1 MKRRILGR
9 RVASLATLAALS
21 ALGALVAPPAAHA
34 QAPSLLDVLAR
45 ATEYVDDLHDRLVG
59 VVMEERYEQR
69 ARYPPG
75 AGFAASAA
83 RVTLRSDYLLLEP
96 EGSDRPFGFRDV
108 FEANGRPVRDREERL
123 TRLFLNPT
131 ASVRRRIQGILA
143 ESARHNI
150 GDVERTTNT
159 PTLALLFLG
168 SAHKSRFA
176 FERASDT
183 SPELGVDEPEGQ
195 GDVWAVAYRETWPV
209 TLVRRRGGRNL
220 PARGR
225 YWIRVGDRPRPGHR
239 ARPRPS
245 RRRLADHRALRRRRG
260 SGPPGAGRDARALQQ
275 PPDPV
280 PSGRHRHLQ
289 PFPSLPGPG
298 RGGRG
303 RARVSP
309 PVRLAV
315 DPGGST
321 MPRTRVAY
329 LIVAA
334 VIVSA
339 AAAGSAAAATGGS
352 AVAASAAANG
362 AAAGGQQAETPPLPA
377 PDLYAGSPYLRELR
391 NSLVYGEIWERPY
404 LSKRDRSL
412 ITIAVLQA
420 LAREE
425 LAIHIPRGLD
435 NGLTPEEISEI
446 IPPCDLLFRV
456 ADRRAGLHN
465 RRRGVRGARADAR
478 GPAARPGAGD
488 RDHDAGRPQR
498 RLRGGAAA
506 SARSGTACSTAT
518 SGSGRCSR
526 SATAASS
533 PWP

>member
-225 YWIRVGDRPRPGHR
+225 YWIESATGRVLVTELVLDHPDVD
-239 ARPRPS
+239 S
-245 RRRLADHRALRRRRG
+245 RITVRYAADEAL
-260 SGPPGAGRDARALQQ
+260 DH
-275 PPDPV
+275 PV
-280 PSGRHRHLQ
+280 PVEMRERYNN
-289 PFPSLPGPG
+289 
-298 RGGRG
+298 R
-303 RARVSP
+303 
-309 PVRLAV
+309 
-315 DPGGST
+315 
-321 MPRTRVAY
+321 RTRSRVD
-329 LIVAA
+329 
-334 VIVSA
+334 
-339 AAAGSAAAATGGS
+339 GTATYNRFRRFR
-352 AVAASAAANG
+352 VQVEEG
-362 AAAGGQQAETPPLPA
+362 AAA
-377 PDLYAGSPYLRELR
+377 
-391 NSLVYGEIWERPY
+391 
-404 LSKRDRSL
+404 
-412 ITIAVLQA
+412 
-420 LAREE
+420 
-425 LAIHIPRGLD
+425 
-435 NGLTPEEISEI
+435 PE
-446 IPPCDLLFRV
+446 
-456 ADRRAGLHN
+456 
-465 RRRGVRGARADAR
+465 
-478 GPAARPGAGD
+478 
-488 RDHDAGRPQR
+488 
-498 RLRGGAAA
+498 
-506 SARSGTACSTAT
+506 
-518 SGSGRCSR
+518 
-526 SATAASS
+526 
-533 PWP
+533 